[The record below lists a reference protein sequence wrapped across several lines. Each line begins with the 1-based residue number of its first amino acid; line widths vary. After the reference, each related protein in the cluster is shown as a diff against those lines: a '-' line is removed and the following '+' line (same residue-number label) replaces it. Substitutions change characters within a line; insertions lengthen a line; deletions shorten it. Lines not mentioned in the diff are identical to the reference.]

1 MNHTEIM
8 PIVYRSVTGLGGSL
22 VAVVMPW
29 QQDLEMWIR
38 LAGGFLGLIVALLS
52 IVSLA
57 IIIKNNLQKK

>member
-8 PIVYRSVTGLGGSL
+8 PIVYRSVTGLCGSL